1 LAHIQEGERDKR
13 HVMRTECGTRG
24 YMAPEILEG
33 QPYGYESDIFAAG
46 VILFIM
52 LAGFPPFQY
61 ATAQDWWFQKLQTG
75 RHSLFWKAH
84 TRQAFFSED
93 AKDFINKILEPN
105 PAERIT
111 LSQILEHPWFTASVL
126 SDSELRDE
134 LSNRKRT
141 VSAQKK
147 KEREALARKNAR
159 GSGRVRG
166 QDQPKDRSIDFLG
179 SDGLPISV
187 PEMEFSFGANGPVA
201 VEVPAALGIL
211 GSPRVVAPAPVFD
224 EKNNVECYTSFQS
237 SLEPMQMS
245 TMLCDLLQSA
255 NVRFSKQ
262 SAYEL
267 RATIMFRDSGSIDF
281 AIRIYTTAT
290 EVPLTVVQFRRLK
303 GDVLQFHTLFDELLT
318 ELADVIYIPDDV
330 EEVQ

>member
-1 LAHIQEGERDKR
+1 
-13 HVMRTECGTRG
+13 
-24 YMAPEILEG
+24 LEG
-33 QPYGYESDIFAAG
+33 SPYGYEADIFAAG

-93 AKDFINKILEPN
+93 AKDFMNKILEPN
-105 PAERIT
+105 PEERIT
-111 LSQILEHPWFTASVL
+111 LQQIFEHPWFTGSVL

-134 LSNRKRT
+134 LSNRQRT

-147 KEREALARKNAR
+147 KEREAVARKNAR

-166 QDQPKDRSIDFLG
+166 QKQSEDRSLDFLG
-179 SDGLPISV
+179 DDGLPVSV
-187 PEMEFSFGANGPVA
+187 PEIEFSFNAGGPVA
-201 VEVPAALGIL
+201 VEAPVAIGIL
-211 GSPRVVAPAPVFD
+211 GSPRVAPVAPVFD

-237 SLEPMQMS
+237 EMEPMQMS
-245 TMLCDLLQSA
+245 NMLCDLLQSA
-255 NVRFSKQ
+255 NVKFSKQ

-267 RATIMFRDSGSIDF
+267 RATVMTRNGGAIDF
-281 AIRIYTTAT
+281 FIRIYTTT
-290 EVPLTVVQFRRLK
+290 QDEVALTVVQFRRLK
-303 GDVLQFHTLFDELLT
+303 GDVLQFHVLFDELLT
-318 ELADVIYIPDDV
+318 ELSDVMYIPADV
-330 EEVQ
+330 EEEQ

>member
-1 LAHIQEGERDKR
+1 
-13 HVMRTECGTRG
+13 
-24 YMAPEILEG
+24 MAPEILEG

-93 AKDFINKILEPN
+93 AKDFINKVLEPN
-105 PAERIT
+105 PTERMT
-111 LSQILEHPWFTASVL
+111 LAQILEHPWFTGSVL
-126 SDSELRDE
+126 TDTELRDE

-166 QDQPKDRSIDFLG
+166 HKQSEDRSLDFLG
-179 SDGLPISV
+179 VDGLPVSV
-187 PEMEFSFGANGPVA
+187 PEMEFSFGLGPVA
-201 VEVPAALGIL
+201 VEAPVALGIL
-211 GSPRVVAPAPVFD
+211 GSPKVIAAAPVFD

-237 SLEPMQMS
+237 TLEPMQIS
-245 TMLCDLLQSA
+245 TMLCELLQSA
-255 NVRFSKQ
+255 NVKFSKQ
-262 SAYEL
+262 NAYEL
-267 RATIMFRDSGSIDF
+267 RASIMFRDSGAIDF
-281 AIRIYTTAT
+281 AIRIYTTHD

-318 ELADVIYIPDDV
+318 ELADAVYIPEDV